1 MKINTYII
9 AGKSKTKTKHI
20 TSKVGKVT
28 RPKGTKNVKVEYFHY
43 YVVCISVMKQCV
55 LAEVKVQCKATR
67 YLLTR

>member
-1 MKINTYII
+1 MDFYHETTKNNSEGFFMKINTYII

-43 YVVCISVMKQCV
+43 FILFVYQ
-55 LAEVKVQCKATR
+55 
-67 YLLTR
+67 